1 MVMEVVVRK
10 TTRGPDF
17 KKTLQVNESDTLY
30 QLKAKI
36 HEAFGISPNS
46 QYLHCF
52 GRDLDG
58 DSQTLERLGVKDES
72 VIFIVQYASA
82 NRRSGSYDD
91 LHAASVPDYQIVKPG
106 LNYESVCNNT
116 TCTAYQKTVVVNIGF
131 RNKSVL
137 QKDRW
142 ECNKCPICGETCG
155 DISNIIFSRCNW
167 KYMGY
172 TTKGEKIQ
180 QEGVNINNETQG
192 SQFPVNSY
200 KWSYL
205 EITTNMGTRNSG

>member
-17 KKTLQVNESDTLY
+17 KKTLQVNEHDTLS

-36 HEAFGISPNS
+36 QEVFGISPDS

-72 VIFIVQYASA
+72 VIFIIQYASTK
-82 NRRSGSYDD
+82 RRSGNYEEFHHGS
-91 LHAASVPDYQIVKPG
+91 LPDYQIVKPG

-116 TCTAYQKTVVVNIGF
+116 ACSAFQKTVVINMGF
-131 RNKSVL
+131 RSKSIL

-142 ECNKCPICGETCG
+142 ECNKCPVCGETCG
-155 DISNIIFSRCNW
+155 DVNKIIFSMCVW

-172 TTKGEKIQ
+172 TAKGEKVQ
-180 QEGVNINNETQG
+180 EEGVSNGEAGLLPSNN
-192 SQFPVNSY
+192 Y

-205 EITTNMGTRNSG
+205 EITTVASRDGG

>member
-36 HEAFGISPNS
+36 FEVFGISPHA

-72 VIFIVQYASA
+72 VIFIIQYASA
-82 NRRSGSYDD
+82 KRKSGSYDEP
-91 LHAASVPDYQIVKPG
+91 HHGVPDYQAVKPG
-106 LNYESVCNNT
+106 LNYESLCNNT
-116 TCTAYQKTVVVNIGF
+116 ACTAFQKVVMINMGF
-131 RNKSVL
+131 RNKSIY

-142 ECNKCPICGETCG
+142 ECNKCPVCGETCG
-155 DISNIIFSRCNW
+155 DISKIVFSRCTW

-172 TTKGEKIQ
+172 TTKGEKVQ
-180 QEGVNINNETQG
+180 QEGAGDDVAETLL
-192 SQFPVNSY
+192 PLNSY

-205 EITTNMGTRNSG
+205 ELTTIMGARDSG